1 MPRKSVNVSLTLPTS
16 SPATVM
22 PMTKAKEEPSKT
34 IEEPKKAKV
43 KLPKPQPTF
52 AVVQGPI
59 IVSFQ

>member
-1 MPRKSVNVSLTLPTS
+1 LTLQTS
-16 SPATVM
+16 SPATAT
-22 PMTKAKEEPSKT
+22 PMTKEEPPKT
-34 IEEPKKAKV
+34 IEESKKAKV

>member
-1 MPRKSVNVSLTLPTS
+1 
-16 SPATVM
+16 M
-22 PMTKAKEEPSKT
+22 PMTKAKEEPSKI

-59 IVSFQ
+59 LVSFQ